1 MLVNMNELLLDAQ
14 KNHYAVGLF
23 NTTDSDA
30 IEAAIT
36 AAEKLRSPIIIGTA
50 EVLLPYGDLP
60 LLAPTMVSMAK
71 NASVPVVV
79 HFDHGLTFDR
89 CMEAIKL
96 GFSSIMFDGSAGDP
110 SENLEQTRQMVKI
123 AHSLGLSVEGEIG
136 HVGEVITGDQDA
148 QDMYTTPEE
157 AIAFVEATGV
167 DALAIAIG
175 TAHGAYKTK
184 PKLDIQR
191 LKQIRSALNTP
202 LVLHGASGLTAEDLQ
217 STIQEGITKMNIF
230 TDLYAAGL
238 QVINEGGA
246 DYHQVRMKKVDA
258 IRQVVMDK
266 MQLFGSVGRC

>member
-1 MLVNMNELLLDAQ
+1 MSYGKKVWIFPDAELPPVGVNVIPGHE
-14 KNHYAVGLF
+14 
-23 NTTDSDA
+23 S
-30 IEAAIT
+30 
-36 AAEKLRSPIIIGTA
+36 IIIT
-50 EVLLPYGDLP
+50 
-60 LLAPTMVSMAK
+60 
-71 NASVPVVV
+71 N
-79 HFDHGLTFDR
+79 
-89 CMEAIKL
+89 
-96 GFSSIMFDGSAGDP
+96 
-110 SENLEQTRQMVKI
+110 
-123 AHSLGLSVEGEIG
+123 
-136 HVGEVITGDQDA
+136 TGDQDA

-238 QVINEGGA
+238 QVINEGGT